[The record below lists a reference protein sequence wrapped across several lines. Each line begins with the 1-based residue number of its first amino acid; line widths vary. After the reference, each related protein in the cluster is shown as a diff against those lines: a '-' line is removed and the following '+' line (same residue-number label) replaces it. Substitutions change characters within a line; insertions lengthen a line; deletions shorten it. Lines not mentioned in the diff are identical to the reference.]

1 MRTKTNPE
9 ELFEDNMSNQT
20 GHWSSCSIRVR
31 GRAGETARLP
41 PRSKLPLAPQSKERI
56 AMFDV
61 AILRWHNAP
70 GALWYSTNES

>member
-1 MRTKTNPE
+1 MKTKTNLE

-31 GRAGETARLP
+31 GWAGKTARLP
-41 PRSKLPLAPQSKERI
+41 PRSKLPLALRPEERT